1 MTLHK
6 RRRDWASITVNHP
19 DYIRYYNSLWLVAN
33 DIIMGVAFGTYLI
46 ENNVEVAKG
55 ITWVGKTCMVE
66 GLGRMISWLRDWPA
80 GLKLNNELAA
90 FLAELFTYL
99 IEFWAGIRNLERVL
113 MIGYVTALQPH
124 FPLIITVVGY
134 SGFIGMSLSISLLS
148 DLLSLLTMH
157 ISSFYIASAR
167 IYDWQLSI
175 LISLFHLFRG
185 KKRNVL
191 RDRIDS
197 CDYDLDQLLLG
208 TIMFTLL
215 AFLFPTVMVFYF
227 AFAMARAGVLVGKV
241 VLDIGLACL
250 NHWPLFAL
258 MLRVK
263 DPARIPG
270 ISLSTSLF
278 PLLSYFPSLSFLF
291 SSPLSNLLS
300 GGIRFELIIPP
311 FESEN
316 TSYIFMKSVPLPF
329 TAIFS
334 SYERVFTRLRQ
345 HYLVS
350 DVLLG
355 LLTGKPIRE
364 IPSRKLYSIQFGML
378 PKRRKRIKEVWAV
391 LMGRSWDRY
400 IALMEPFMSKICK
413 SIGDVVSS
421 FRERTGRWS
430 NFFFSERVILS
441 RLAAWQMTMKGG
453 TRYCRGAWKL
463 FHEAACRHL

>member
-1 MTLHK
+1 
-6 RRRDWASITVNHP
+6 
-19 DYIRYYNSLWLVAN
+19 
-33 DIIMGVAFGTYLI
+33 
-46 ENNVEVAKG
+46 
-55 ITWVGKTCMVE
+55 
-66 GLGRMISWLRDWPA
+66 
-80 GLKLNNELAA
+80 
-90 FLAELFTYL
+90 
-99 IEFWAGIRNLERVL
+99 
-113 MIGYVTALQPH
+113 
-124 FPLIITVVGY
+124 
-134 SGFIGMSLSISLLS
+134 
-148 DLLSLLTMH
+148 MH

-227 AFAMARAGVLVGKV
+227 AFAIARAGVLVGKV

-270 ISLSTSLF
+270 
-278 PLLSYFPSLSFLF
+278 PSFIPPSF
-291 SSPLSNLLS
+291 SSSFSLLPPFLPPSTFTLLTFLS
-300 GGIRFELIIPP
+300 GGIRFELLIPP

-391 LMGRSWDRY
+391 LMG
-400 IALMEPFMSKICK
+400 K
-413 SIGDVVSS
+413 S
-421 FRERTGRWS
+421 
-430 NFFFSERVILS
+430 
-441 RLAAWQMTMKGG
+441 
-453 TRYCRGAWKL
+453 
-463 FHEAACRHL
+463 

>member
-1 MTLHK
+1 
-6 RRRDWASITVNHP
+6 
-19 DYIRYYNSLWLVAN
+19 
-33 DIIMGVAFGTYLI
+33 
-46 ENNVEVAKG
+46 
-55 ITWVGKTCMVE
+55 
-66 GLGRMISWLRDWPA
+66 
-80 GLKLNNELAA
+80 
-90 FLAELFTYL
+90 
-99 IEFWAGIRNLERVL
+99 
-113 MIGYVTALQPH
+113 
-124 FPLIITVVGY
+124 
-134 SGFIGMSLSISLLS
+134 MSLSISLLS

-227 AFAMARAGVLVGKV
+227 AFAIARAGVLVGKV

-270 ISLSTSLF
+270 IPFPSTSI
-278 PLLSYFPSLSFLF
+278 LSPSFSPSFSFLHPF
-291 SSPLSNLLS
+291 LRPSTFTLTFLS
-300 GGIRFELIIPP
+300 GGIRFELLIPP

-391 LMGRSWDRY
+391 LMG
-400 IALMEPFMSKICK
+400 K
-413 SIGDVVSS
+413 S
-421 FRERTGRWS
+421 
-430 NFFFSERVILS
+430 
-441 RLAAWQMTMKGG
+441 
-453 TRYCRGAWKL
+453 
-463 FHEAACRHL
+463 

>member
-1 MTLHK
+1 
-6 RRRDWASITVNHP
+6 
-19 DYIRYYNSLWLVAN
+19 
-33 DIIMGVAFGTYLI
+33 
-46 ENNVEVAKG
+46 
-55 ITWVGKTCMVE
+55 
-66 GLGRMISWLRDWPA
+66 
-80 GLKLNNELAA
+80 
-90 FLAELFTYL
+90 
-99 IEFWAGIRNLERVL
+99 
-113 MIGYVTALQPH
+113 MIGYVTAVQPH

-241 VLDIGLACL
+241 VLDIGLACI

-270 ISLSTSLF
+270 TSPCASPFVSLPFRFSLYTPPVSSVPFLSF
-278 PLLSYFPSLSFLF
+278 PLGSQTYHQVASDSNSSSHPSNPRIHPTF
-291 SSPLSNLLS
+291 S
-300 GGIRFELIIPP
+300 
-311 FESEN
+311 
-316 TSYIFMKSVPLPF
+316 
-329 TAIFS
+329 
-334 SYERVFTRLRQ
+334 
-345 HYLVS
+345 
-350 DVLLG
+350 
-355 LLTGKPIRE
+355 
-364 IPSRKLYSIQFGML
+364 
-378 PKRRKRIKEVWAV
+378 
-391 LMGRSWDRY
+391 
-400 IALMEPFMSKICK
+400 
-413 SIGDVVSS
+413 
-421 FRERTGRWS
+421 
-430 NFFFSERVILS
+430 
-441 RLAAWQMTMKGG
+441 
-453 TRYCRGAWKL
+453 
-463 FHEAACRHL
+463 